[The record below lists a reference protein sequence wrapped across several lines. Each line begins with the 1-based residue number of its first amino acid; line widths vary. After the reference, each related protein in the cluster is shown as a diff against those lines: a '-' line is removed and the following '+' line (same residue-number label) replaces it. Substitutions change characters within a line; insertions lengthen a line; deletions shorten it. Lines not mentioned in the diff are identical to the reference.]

1 VVQDA
6 AQALVSIGFSDK
18 EAQKSVAKAVEKV
31 GTDDL
36 EVLVLTA
43 LRG

>member
-1 VVQDA
+1 
-6 AQALVSIGFSDK
+6 LVSIGFSDK
-18 EAQKSVAKAVEKV
+18 DAQKSVAKAAEKV
-31 GTDDL
+31 GTEDL